1 MNVEQQL
8 DNSNSLASIDKR
20 LTVLEIQY
28 GHIEDSLKKQDL
40 GNESIKMQIKSI
52 ADNLASHTLDEQKN
66 RVRLLSK
73 LSLVLASVI
82 GTLLSAL
89 ATLGYTFMKLSSVV
103 PTP

>member
-28 GHIEDSLKKQDL
+28 GLIEDSLKKQDL

-52 ADNLASHTLDEQKN
+52 ADNLASHTLDEQKD

-73 LSLVLASVI
+73 LSWVLVSVI
-82 GTLLSAL
+82 GTLVSAL
-89 ATLGYTFMKLSSVV
+89 VTLGYTFMKLSSVV
-103 PTP
+103 PTQ

>member
-28 GHIEDSLKKQDL
+28 GHIEHSLNKQDE
-40 GNESIKMQIKSI
+40 GNESIRSQIKAI
-52 ADNLASHTLDEQKN
+52 ADNLASHTLDEQKD

-73 LSLVLASVI
+73 LSWVLVSVI
-82 GTLLSAL
+82 GTLVSAL
-89 ATLGYTFMKLSSVV
+89 VTLGYTFMKLSSVV
-103 PTP
+103 LTQ